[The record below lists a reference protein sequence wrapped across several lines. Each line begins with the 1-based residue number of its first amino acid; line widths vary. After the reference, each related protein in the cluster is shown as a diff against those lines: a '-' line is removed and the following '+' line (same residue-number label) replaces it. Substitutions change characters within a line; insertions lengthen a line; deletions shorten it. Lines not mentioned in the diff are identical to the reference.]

1 MYFTRYWTIRNRRVS
16 SKPLKTLEKEQQQDV
31 ENKDDVVE
39 KQELQKT
46 KHRTLPKLVTEHPKN
61 SLYVALLLLEFK
73 ADL

>member
-1 MYFTRYWTIRNRRVS
+1 MLLDNQKQKS
-16 SKPLKTLEKEQQQDV
+16 LLKTLEKEQQQDV
-31 ENKDDVVE
+31 ENKDDVE

-73 ADL
+73 DDL

>member
-1 MYFTRYWTIRNRRVS
+1 MLLDNQKQKS
-16 SKPLKTLEKEQQQDV
+16 LLKTLEKEQQQDV
-31 ENKDDVVE
+31 ENKDDVE

>member
-1 MYFTRYWTIRNRRVS
+1 
-16 SKPLKTLEKEQQQDV
+16 LKTLEKEQQQDV